1 MDLIIFSEGM
11 YALVP
16 VTREMLEGIS
26 IPKGVDCFD
35 LCEIIRENLTTYI
48 SSENKYLING
58 KDLFYGCWMPKTD
71 MPPKMSSREL
81 REAQ

>member
-58 KDLFYGCWMPKTD
+58 KDLFYGCWCGA
-71 MPPKMSSREL
+71 
-81 REAQ
+81 EAPQ